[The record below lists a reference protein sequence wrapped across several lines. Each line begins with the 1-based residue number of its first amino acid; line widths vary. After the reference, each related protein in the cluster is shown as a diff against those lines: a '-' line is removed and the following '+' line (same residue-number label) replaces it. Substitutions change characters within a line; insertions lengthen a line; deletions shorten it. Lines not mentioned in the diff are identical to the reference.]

1 MAEERK
7 GHAIEKWDDVK
18 GRQTEETVPEP
29 VSTADDNQAVRKVE
43 NLMHNLEEML
53 EQNDNSI
60 DGVINNL
67 PKPEEV
73 ERDKESVIKKL
84 KDRAKTLDEETERLP
99 KMHCPVLERE

>member
-1 MAEERK
+1 MTEERK

-18 GRQTEETVPEP
+18 GRQIEETVPEP

-43 NLMHNLEEML
+43 NQMHNLEEML